1 MTQNTFEV
9 FKWSGTY
16 YNATYDTSYTAV
28 VEDDDNSYEGDDDS
42 SEQISIDG
50 SAFADTGLEPYAI
63 DVGFED
69 TGGNSHVET
78 FYFMNTGGNWYFT
91 PGPESEFTVGA
102 KLGYYQSHTVG
113 WDYSDVACFV
123 AGTLIDTDAGPVAVE
138 NLQPGAA
145 IRAADDEF
153 KTLRCCLHRFV
164 GAGELSAHPKL
175 RPVRI
180 CADALGDGLPGR
192 DLLVS
197 RQHRMLIRSV
207 IAQRMFGQR
216 EVFIPAIRL
225 TALPGIFIDPDV
237 QQVTYY
243 HLLFD
248 QHEVVFAESAPSES
262 LFTGGTA
269 LDLLDDAALQE
280 LSMLFP
286 NLADRSRPQPL
297 ARPVPPLRR
306 QNQLIARHH
315 KNAQPLVL

>member
-16 YNATYDTSYTAV
+16 YNASYNTSYTAV
-28 VEDDDNSYEGDDDS
+28 VDDDDNSYEGGGDS
-42 SEQISIDG
+42 SEKISIDG
-50 SAFADTGLEPYAI
+50 GAFTDSSSSPYAI

-69 TGGNSHVET
+69 TGGNTHVET
-78 FYFMNTGGNWYFT
+78 FYFMNTGGNWYFA
-91 PGPESEFTVGA
+91 PGPDSEFTVGA
-102 KLGYYQSHTVG
+102 KLGSYKSHTVG
-113 WDYSDVACFV
+113 WDYADVACFV
-123 AGTLIDTDAGPVAVE
+123 AGTLIDTGAGPVAVE
-138 NLQPGAA
+138 NLQPGALV
-145 IRAADDEF
+145 RAADDVF
-153 KTLRCCLHRFV
+153 RPLLCCLHRYV
-164 GAGELSAHPKL
+164 GAGELSVRPKL

-180 CADALGDGLPGR
+180 CKDALGDGLPRR

-207 IAQRMFGQR
+207 IAQRMFGQP
-216 EVFIPAIRL
+216 EVLIPAIRL

-237 QQVTYY
+237 EQVTYY

-269 LDLLDDAALQE
+269 LDLLDDAAMEE
-280 LSMLFP
+280 LSVLFP
-286 NLADRSRPQPL
+286 GLADRSRPQPL

-315 KNAQPLVL
+315 KNAQPLVV